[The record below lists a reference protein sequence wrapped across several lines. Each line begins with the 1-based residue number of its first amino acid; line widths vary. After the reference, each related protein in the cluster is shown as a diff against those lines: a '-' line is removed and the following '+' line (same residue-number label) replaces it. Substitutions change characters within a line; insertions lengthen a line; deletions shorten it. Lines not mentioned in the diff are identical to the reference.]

1 MNANLAK
8 LIVALLIIMIIY
20 NYMSDQKSKDSQQQ
34 LQVEISALKQQ
45 VDEKNELMQ
54 QQRQQT
60 ESLVDEQLHEIAKQM
75 DETKEQSKKIDQQ
88 IDSLNTV
95 TENLA
100 EKQRIEAEMMAQQKI
115 TAQSALNASYISQGF
130 QTMAMLKVQV
140 VEYYMTNGQFPN
152 TNDDLGISRPTQFAT
167 DAIRS
172 VWISKGGRISV
183 VYTAKS
189 GIDKGTLSFTPK
201 DKNNQIHWQCS
212 SRDFKT
218 ISRYF
223 PQCKFI

>member
-1 MNANLAK
+1 MAK
-8 LIVALLIIMIIY
+8 Q
-20 NYMSDQKSKDSQQQ
+20 NSNQQQ
-34 LQVEISALKQQ
+34 LQQEVSDLKQQ
-45 VDEKNELMQ
+45 VNIKDKLMKQ
-54 QQRQQT
+54 QKQQT
-60 ESLVDEQLHEIAKQM
+60 ESVVKKQLQEIAKQM
-75 DETKEQSKKIDQQ
+75 DESKEQSKKIDQQ

-100 EKQRIEAEMMAQQKI
+100 EKQRIEAEIMAQQKI
-115 TAQSALNASYISQGF
+115 TAQSALSASYISQGF
-130 QTMAMLKVQV
+130 QTMTMLKVEV
-140 VEYYMTNGQFPN
+140 AEYYMMNGQFPN
-152 TNDDLGISRPTQFAT
+152 SNSELKIAKPTQFAT

-201 DKNNQIHWQCS
+201 DKNNQIHWQCT